1 MSKTNQLTITLSL
14 FAFTASTAVAAPPS
28 WVDGRDSRFTN
39 KEFVIGVGTGS
50 SADVADNEARAE
62 VARVF
67 ESKVQ
72 SVFTDFQKSASV
84 VNSSGKGVSIE
95 VQQVERFNQVT
106 TQKTLSGVRI
116 EARATDNGLHYS
128 LALLERGQCVRSLT
142 SEIQTFD
149 AKIIS
154 LVQAASGG
162 DKVKAFRSYGKAMNI
177 MDEREAKNAM
187 LRVCDKDG
195 RGIRAPIGLGE
206 LAAKFDEASGDLKLG
221 VIVDGSGAERVRDC
235 IMEKLGDKGYEIS
248 ELRVDDED
256 EDEDDDTEADEKLMG
271 GYDVILKGK
280 LRSEKAG
287 EVAGSKLVRTSLTLR
302 LINGKTKKVL
312 KTFRGTRKEGRRSI
326 KASAALAAHKICKK
340 NVSKIVKAID
350 KYFKR

>member
-128 LALLERGQCVRSLT
+128 LALLERGQCVRS
-142 SEIQTFD
+142 SIEIQTFD
-149 AKIIS
+149 KIGS

-162 DKVKAFRSYGKAMNI
+162 DGKGLPFTASQEHYGRVRS
-177 MDEREAKNAM
+177 KNAM

-195 RGIRAPIGLGE
+195 EVFDTHRSCE
-206 LAAKFDEASGDLKLG
+206 LAKFDEA
-221 VIVDGSGAERVRDC
+221 RVFETRWDC
-235 IMEKLGDKGYEIS
+235 
-248 ELRVDDED
+248 
-256 EDEDDDTEADEKLMG
+256 
-271 GYDVILKGK
+271 
-280 LRSEKAG
+280 
-287 EVAGSKLVRTSLTLR
+287 
-302 LINGKTKKVL
+302 
-312 KTFRGTRKEGRRSI
+312 
-326 KASAALAAHKICKK
+326 
-340 NVSKIVKAID
+340 
-350 KYFKR
+350 